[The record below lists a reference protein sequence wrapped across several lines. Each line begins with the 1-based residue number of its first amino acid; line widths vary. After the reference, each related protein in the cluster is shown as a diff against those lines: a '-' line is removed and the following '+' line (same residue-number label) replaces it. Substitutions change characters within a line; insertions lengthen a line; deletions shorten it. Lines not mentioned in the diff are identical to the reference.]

1 MRPQLVIGRWRL
13 VEVEYL
19 PSDDD
24 GGFADEGEGDVMSA
38 GALGLDDGFLEFAGD
53 GTFRGQYWGPEEGT
67 WRIDGG
73 KVSFDLTADAP
84 GDWAFHCHLL
94 LHMHAGM
101 FRVVTV
107 RPLDGDAA

>member
-38 GALGLDDGFLEFAGD
+38 CALGLDDGFLEFAGD

-73 KVSFDLTADAP
+73 KVVLERAHYAP
-84 GDWAFHCHLL
+84 LRL
-94 LHMHAGM
+94 
-101 FRVVTV
+101 TV
-107 RPLDGDAA
+107 RGDSLWRPDEDEEHGREMEIFYEKQ